1 MKNNKLEFRLGML
14 SAVMGIVSL
23 PLFAFWEKESILY
36 VSLLRYPIILE
47 TMQAIISMIFLSVL
61 ADRYPKLTC
70 VPLGFRSYV
79 IGINYFLQEK
89 CVRRIIRP
97 DIIDS
102 YLSIELSFLIS
113 FVMILILYCILLR
126 KRRKCN
132 VILAS
137 VITALSF
144 RIIYFRLSDIIQILF
159 GMGIGETLN
168 NLKMSSSLIL
178 TLFAEVIMIMD
189 ILMISWKRVK

>member
-36 VSLLRYPIILE
+36 VSPLRYPIILE

-79 IGINYFLQEK
+79 IGINYFLQEN
-89 CVRRIIRP
+89 VSGESS
-97 DIIDS
+97 DQ
-102 YLSIELSFLIS
+102 
-113 FVMILILYCILLR
+113 ILLTH
-126 KRRKCN
+126 
-132 VILAS
+132 IL
-137 VITALSF
+137 V
-144 RIIYFRLSDIIQILF
+144 
-159 GMGIGETLN
+159 
-168 NLKMSSSLIL
+168 
-178 TLFAEVIMIMD
+178 
-189 ILMISWKRVK
+189 